1 MPSKILERLLDSDV
15 PVTLSHI
22 QNGLRN
28 RVEECPVALALR
40 AATGERF
47 LVFGTEAVP
56 VVDFGSVRQKRL
68 RFGECVSAWISD
80 FDQGLSVP
88 PMVLRIETEVASG
101 RIVGRQMPLIIK
113 GDALR

>member
-1 MPSKILERLLDSDV
+1 MSSKILKALLDSDV
-15 PVTLSHI
+15 PVTWAHI
-22 QNGLRN
+22 QNGRRN

-47 LVFGTEAVP
+47 LVFRTESVP

-68 RFGECVSAWISD
+68 RFGECISAWISD
-80 FDQGLSVP
+80 FDQGLAVP

-101 RIVGRQMPLIIK
+101 KIMARQMPLILK
-113 GDALR
+113 GDV